1 MKTMMMKRMQMCCCC
16 CSGKQMMRNDKE
28 KRDQHII
35 NKYKER
41 LEMSLLLMQMLHI
54 LLVRVSRHGYLS
66 LLYMLEKFVQ
76 MKLYSLH

>member
-41 LEMSLLLMQMLHI
+41 QEH
-54 LLVRVSRHGYLS
+54 
-66 LLYMLEKFVQ
+66 EKISIHHSIT
-76 MKLYSLH
+76 LRAAS